1 MGFTILEL
9 LREERNILI
18 NIFQERNMKN
28 ITGNSVNPVV
38 TDITFDYSKV
48 HFYSTK
54 EEWEESIKRDDSSNW
69 TSDISI
75 QESKQN
81 LGFPGNKKHY
91 DTVTRVFLGEHEE
104 EYGINVTEMDSLHQS
119 TSSSLIGE
127 FVEGVTGPP
136 ELIHKML
143 SALTPEERKMI
154 APMDIDKSA
163 GHILETKIYYFLGDW
178 CYKNGWEISDQN
190 PMGANNPPDFLIRK
204 KEEGRICRID
214 AKSVKL
220 AYTAAGKVSNVMNNT
235 ACGLPTLL
243 KCTEKSEETGKVHGE
258 LTTIACIAKYAIDSK
273 NHGLKVIDIAYRTY
287 PETIA
292 CTNRGERIHQA
303 AVKYV
308 SKESGE
314 TQNNN
319 VRMTMNEHFK
329 KENPLQRVIRL
340 TKNERLKKAD
350 RIVVK

>member
-28 ITGNSVNPVV
+28 ITGNSVTPVV

-75 QESKQN
+75 QEAKQN

-104 EYGINVTEMDSLHQS
+104 EYGINVTELDSLYQS
-119 TSSSLIGE
+119 TSSQIGK
-127 FVEGVTGPP
+127 FIEGITGPP
-136 ELIHKML
+136 ELIRKML
-143 SALTPEERKMI
+143 SALTPEERKKI
-154 APMDIDKSA
+154 NFIEIDKSA
-163 GHILETKIYYFLGDW
+163 GHILETEAYYFLADW
-178 CYKNGWEISDQN
+178 CYKNGWEMSKQN

-214 AKSVKL
+214 AKSVKVS
-220 AYTAAGKVSNVMNNT
+220 YTSTGKVSNAMNNT
-235 ACGLPTLL
+235 ACGLPILL
-243 KCTEKSEETGKVHGE
+243 KCAEKSKETGKVHGE
-258 LTTIACIAKYAIDSK
+258 LTTIACILKYAIDSK
-273 NHGLKVIDIAYRTY
+273 NHQLKIVDAAYRTY

-292 CTNRGERIHQA
+292 STDRGERAYCPAI
-303 AVKYV
+303 KYV

-329 KENPLQRVIRL
+329 KENPLERVIRL
-340 TKNERLKKAD
+340 AENEKLKKAD
-350 RIVVK
+350 RIIVK